1 MKNSLYLRAEELK
14 NIYISVSADTVIL
27 PGTVVW
33 HHPQWLLWVGVSF
46 GNFIFINIMMLKG
59 YNKY

>member
-33 HHPQWLLWVGVSF
+33 VMDSGCF
-46 GNFIFINIMMLKG
+46 GWESVLG
-59 YNKY
+59 TSSL